1 MRALP
6 LTRADAGGGAPR
18 TIDLAAIDLV
28 RDRERGV
35 PRYNDFR
42 RMLRLPPA
50 ADFAALTGDEAA
62 ARELAEV
69 YAGIED
75 VDLMVGLYA
84 EVPPEGFG
92 ISETAFRIFV
102 LMASRRLKS
111 AHAFTDDYRPGVYT
125 AEGLAWIEDATMAG
139 VIARHC
145 PALAATAAD
154 VVNPFAPWDRASNR
168 RSGST
173 APFAPAPEAP

>member
-1 MRALP
+1 
-6 LTRADAGGGAPR
+6 
-18 TIDLAAIDLV
+18 V

-50 ADFAALTGDEAA
+50 ASIDDLAGDPADAAVL
-62 ARELAEV
+62 REL
-69 YAGIED
+69 YAGVED

-84 EVPPEGFG
+84 ERLPEGFG

-111 AHAFTDDYRPGVYT
+111 DPAFTDEYT
-125 AEGLAWIEDATMAG
+125 ADVLTPEGMRWIEEATMAG
-139 VIARHC
+139 VIARHM
-145 PALAATAAD
+145 PGLAGVVAD
-154 VVNPFAPWDRASNR
+154 VRNPFAPWDDPANR
-168 RSGST
+168 RSGSPS
-173 APFAPAPEAP
+173 PFAAAEAP